1 MISQPTVSAVRHVT
15 SRSTLATGTPP
26 NLYFTR
32 SHNLTPKAAHMSR
45 RYDSRTT
52 IFSPEGRLY
61 QVEYAQEA
69 IANAGTAIGIL
80 AKDGVVLACEKKVT
94 SKLLD
99 NDGSAE
105 KLYHLNDQ
113 TMCAVAGMT
122 ADASILVNNAR
133 VTAQRYLKTYNE
145 EIPCELLI
153 KSLCDIK
160 QGYTQHGGLRPFG
173 VSFIYAGHDDRNEF
187 QLFTSNPSG
196 NYSGWKATAIGAN
209 NAAAQTLLKKD
220 YKDEITLKEACEL
233 AIKVLSKTV
242 DSSNLN
248 SEKLEF
254 ATVSLG
260 PQGVVRRIWADTDV
274 NTLIKLTGVLEKPDE
289 E

>member
-1 MISQPTVSAVRHVT
+1 
-15 SRSTLATGTPP
+15 
-26 NLYFTR
+26 
-32 SHNLTPKAAHMSR
+32 MSR

-80 AKDGVVLACEKKVT
+80 ATDGVVLACEKKVT

-99 NDGSAE
+99 KDGSAE
-105 KLYHLNDQ
+105 KLYHINDQ
-113 TMCAVAGMT
+113 MMCAVAGMT

-133 VTAQRYLKTYNE
+133 VTAQRHLKTYNE

-153 KSLCDIK
+153 KQLCDVK

-173 VSFIYAGHDDRNEF
+173 VSFLYAGYDDRYEF
-187 QLFTSNPSG
+187 QLYTSNPSG

-209 NAAAQTLLKKD
+209 NSAAQTLLKKD
-220 YKDEITLKEACEL
+220 YKTEIQLRGACEL

-248 SEKLEF
+248 SDKLEF
-254 ATVSLG
+254 ATLSLG
-260 PQGVVRRIWADTDV
+260 PNGVVRKIWSEAEVDA
-274 NTLIKLTGVLEKPDE
+274 LIKELGVLEKVDE